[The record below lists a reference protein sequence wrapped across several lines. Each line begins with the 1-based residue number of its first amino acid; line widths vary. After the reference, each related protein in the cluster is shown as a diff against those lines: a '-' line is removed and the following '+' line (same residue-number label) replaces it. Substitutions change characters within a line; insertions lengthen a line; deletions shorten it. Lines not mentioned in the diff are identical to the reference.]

1 MVLRDMY
8 GAGNAQQGSGLREG
22 VCVVWWWLGQGG
34 RGWLC
39 GCVQVCVCGWY
50 TRLWPCGRLNVRV
63 RERCPACDSGK
74 VGTLWHGTKGDMP
87 RVPKAQVPRVE
98 ACGQGVNVCQASLWG
113 PRPGHRLQATAW
125 HCITHTQCATH
136 VLFISVLK
144 HVATTSGLVGCK
156 GAQICNIHAFCKAR
170 AVA

>member
-1 MVLRDMY
+1 MVVAWPGR
-8 GAGNAQQGSGLREG
+8 QGLA
-22 VCVVWWWLGQGG
+22 V
-34 RGWLC
+34 WLC
-39 GCVQVCVCGWY
+39 AGVCVCGWY

-74 VGTLWHGTKGDMP
+74 VGTLWHGTKGGMP

-125 HCITHTQCATH
+125 VEMCVCLGRLPKSQKP
-136 VLFISVLK
+136 V
-144 HVATTSGLVGCK
+144 VGVHSK
-156 GAQICNIHAFCKAR
+156 GFTKKK
-170 AVA
+170 